1 MTTIAKRSI
10 NTEAPPPSLQIKK
23 PYSIGGP
30 FYMIEGTTDPG
41 ATVTIND
48 EDVEVE
54 SNGHFKKL
62 VSFNK
67 IGRNA
72 VVVKAVNAS
81 GKAQVQ
87 SVSVVVEE

>member
-1 MTTIAKRSI
+1 
-10 NTEAPPPSLQIKK
+10 
-23 PYSIGGP
+23 
-30 FYMIEGTTDPG
+30 MIEGNTDPG
-41 ATVTIND
+41 ATVMIND

-81 GKAQVQ
+81 GKARVQ

>member
-1 MTTIAKRSI
+1 
-10 NTEAPPPSLQIKK
+10 
-23 PYSIGGP
+23 
-30 FYMIEGTTDPG
+30 MIEGTTDPG

-54 SNGHFKKL
+54 NGHFKKL